1 MTKRSI
7 HNLLICFILLIL
19 VGCASKTKGIRTVE
33 GDPAVL
39 YKEGLALFNKRNYP
53 DAQKKFEDI
62 KSGFPDSPP
71 YSLWA
76 EVKIADC
83 LFHKK
88 KYVEA
93 VVAYEEFRKLHPT
106 YEEIPYVQYQ
116 IGMSYYNQML
126 TLDRDQTSTG
136 KALSSFEYLV
146 ANYPQSFFTEKAKE
160 KIGFCRDRLAGHEF
174 YIANYYYKK
183 KNYWGAAHRFEG
195 LLDQFPKMPDEDRTL
210 YLLGECY
217 VELGQRENAREVFS
231 LIVTEYPGSR
241 YYREVK
247 TILDQGTQVRQAATA
262 QAMVPGSTQAS
273 SETEG
278 PGQELVFV
286 KFEEEG
292 RKPVSLREP
301 RPSEEEEGQKKP
313 EGTAAEEEKLKFSA
327 AAPEAAQPTVSAPP
341 KQEVR
346 AEKEE
351 QPQTAPQDLE
361 EEQKVD
367 REEQKP
373 EGMRT
378 GQKKLE
384 FSGAPPELA
393 QSTESAP
400 STQEVGAE
408 EKEQPQA
415 ASQDLKEQKE
425 VDREEPAPP
434 WTPETGD
441 RTAVSPEAGPRIDMK
456 PEEEVR
462 MAALPRSLPP
472 AEVEKERAGD
482 KAPAPKIPVE
492 FEKLKVGELGE
503 PIDITSDTVETF
515 SKENLIAFKGN
526 VIARQKDVVIYA
538 DSLEAVLSQDGK
550 GIDRVIAGGN
560 VKIQQ
565 GLRVASCQKAVF
577 YNLERKVVLTGD
589 PKVLDGENMV
599 SGEEILFDVERNR
612 VEVKGGSV
620 ERGKAKIQP

>member
-1 MTKRSI
+1 MTRRSI
-7 HNLLICFILLIL
+7 QNILIWFILLIL

-33 GDPAVL
+33 GDPVGL
-39 YKEGLALFNKRNYP
+39 YKEGLVLFNKRQYP
-53 DAQKKFEDI
+53 EAQKKFEDI

-76 EVKIADC
+76 ELKIADC
-83 LFHKK
+83 LFHEK

-93 VVAYEEFRKLHPT
+93 VATYEEFRKLHPT
-106 YEEIPYVQYQ
+106 YEESPYVQYQ

-126 TLDRDQTSTG
+126 SLDRDQTFTR
-136 KALSSFEYLV
+136 KALSSLEYLV

-160 KIGFCRDRLAGHEF
+160 KVGICRDRLAAHES

-183 KNYWGAAHRFEG
+183 KNYWGAAHRLEG

-231 LIVTEYPGSR
+231 LIVTEYPESR
-241 YYREVK
+241 YYREAK
-247 TILDQGTQVRQAATA
+247 AILDQGTQVRQAAGV
-262 QAMVPGSTQAS
+262 QAMAPGSAEAS
-273 SETEG
+273 TETAG
-278 PGQELVFV
+278 LGQELVFV

-292 RKPVSLREP
+292 IKPVSLGGARSSKEK
-301 RPSEEEEGQKKP
+301 EEEKKP
-313 EGTAAEEEKLKFSA
+313 EAAGTGAEEKKLKFSSA
-327 AAPEAAQPTVSAPP
+327 APGPAQPTVSTPPEQEVRAEKQEHPQIAPQNLEEEKKVEKAEEKKLKFSPAAPEPAQPTVSAPP

-351 QPQTAPQDLE
+351 QPQ
-361 EEQKVD
+361 
-367 REEQKP
+367 
-373 EGMRT
+373 
-378 GQKKLE
+378 
-384 FSGAPPELA
+384 
-393 QSTESAP
+393 
-400 STQEVGAE
+400 
-408 EKEQPQA
+408 A
-415 ASQDLKEQKE
+415 ASQDLKEEKKGE
-425 VDREEPAPP
+425 GEEPTPP

-441 RTAVSPEAGPRIDMK
+441 RTAVSPEAGLRLDVK

-472 AEVEKERAGD
+472 AEVEKERPGD
-482 KAPAPKIPVE
+482 KAPAETKTSGPRIPVE

-503 PIDITSDTVETF
+503 PIDITSDRVETF
-515 SKENLIAFKGN
+515 SRDNLIAFKGN

-538 DSLEAVLSQDGK
+538 DSVEAVLSQDGK
-550 GIDRVIAGGN
+550 GIERVIAGGN

-565 GLRVASCQKAVF
+565 GLRVASCQKAIF

-589 PKVLDGENMV
+589 PKVWEGENMV